1 MIQNP
6 LSSALL
12 SGKFQEGDAIVAT
25 EGPDGEIVFTKAEAA
40 QDEPAVAA
48 R

>member
-1 MIQNP
+1 M
-6 LSSALL
+6 ALL
-12 SGKFQEGDAIVAT
+12 GGKFHEGDTILAT
-25 EGPDGEIVFTKAEAA
+25 EGPDGEIVFTKAEAQ